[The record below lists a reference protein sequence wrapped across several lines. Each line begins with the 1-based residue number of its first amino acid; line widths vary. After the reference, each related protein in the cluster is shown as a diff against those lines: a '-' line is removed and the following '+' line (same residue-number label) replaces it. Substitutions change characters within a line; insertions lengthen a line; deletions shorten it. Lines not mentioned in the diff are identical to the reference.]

1 MADMLFVGS
10 LDFAVLEL
18 LRLNERIVG
27 RKGGIAPAAGGPSA
41 TDFAKAVMLLDR
53 LPTNLFGLLL
63 HAMQE
68 RAADKPSE
76 PKTLTSYNNLI
87 RKKCIEAL
95 GRR

>member
-1 MADMLFVGS
+1 MSDMLFVGA

-18 LRLNERIVG
+18 LRLNERIAG
-27 RKGGIAPAAGGPSA
+27 RKGGVAPTAGGLIA
-41 TDFAKAVMLLDR
+41 TDFAKTVMLLDS
-53 LPTNLFGLLL
+53 LPTNLFEILL
-63 HAMQE
+63 HAMHE

-87 RKKCIEAL
+87 RKECIEAL